1 MARCGRCG
9 LWNRTPDSS
18 REQKYAGTCLW
29 YQIQLIPEEEY
40 EKRDCS
46 DFFERIPSYDAA
58 WHFDYKV
65 KRDGLRDAYLEA
77 KEAQR
82 VAKRSNIQSWIAFAV
97 SMGVAIAEAIR

>member
-9 LWNRTPDSS
+9 LWNKTHPEQ

-29 YQIQLIPEEEY
+29 YQLRLLPEEEY
-40 EKRDCS
+40 EKRKCS
-46 DFFERIPSYDAA
+46 DFFEKIQEYDAA

-65 KRDGLRDAYLEA
+65 KRDGLRDAYIEA

-82 VAKRSNIQSWIAFAV
+82 IARRSNIQSWIAFVV
-97 SMGVAIAEAIR
+97 SIGVALAELFL